1 MPSVIVTWKGTCSDR
16 EVQTELLSFLNLL
29 AERNALRLSGP
40 KPSRPA
46 FLQLMV
52 EQRQQDLPVLPS
64 VIYYNHEV
72 SGTILVDTDLMPD
85 EESALAEAQRH
96 GIRVLPKET
105 DRAGG
110 YLQLKRLHLHGIDFQ
125 LFDPRGLYPGEDRMS
140 FVFLCSEDAPF
151 LNGRIALVEER
162 AKCQFY
168 SSEVIRAADY
178 YVSMPYVHLRY
189 YLEEW
194 SDILFSWV
202 KHYFIPDFHFHRYEP
217 LSNYESLR
225 QVFAETDER
234 TGGGEGRVLAFEG
247 VLKSF
252 ESQADGWIR
261 DMSQW

>member
-1 MPSVIVTWKGTCSDR
+1 MPSVIVTWKGTCSNR

-29 AERNALRLSGP
+29 AERSAARLSGP
-40 KPSRPA
+40 TPPRPA

-52 EQRQQDLPVLPS
+52 EQRQQDVPVLPP
-64 VIYYNHEV
+64 VIHYDHDVN
-72 SGTILVDTDLMPD
+72 GTILVDTDLMPD
-85 EESALAEAQRH
+85 EESALAEARRH
-96 GIRVLPKET
+96 GVPVLPKDT
-105 DRAGG
+105 GRAGG
-110 YLQLKRLHLHGIDFQ
+110 YLRLERLHLHGIDFQ

-140 FVFLCSEDAPF
+140 FVFLRSDDAPF
-151 LNGRIALVEER
+151 LNGRMALVEEH

-202 KHYFIPDFHFHRYEP
+202 KHYFIPDFHYHRYEP
-217 LSNYESLR
+217 LSNYGSLR
-225 QVFAETDER
+225 EIFAETDER
-234 TGGGEGRVLAFEG
+234 TGSGEGKILAFG
-247 VLKSF
+247 GILKSF
-252 ESQADGWIR
+252 ESQVDNWMR